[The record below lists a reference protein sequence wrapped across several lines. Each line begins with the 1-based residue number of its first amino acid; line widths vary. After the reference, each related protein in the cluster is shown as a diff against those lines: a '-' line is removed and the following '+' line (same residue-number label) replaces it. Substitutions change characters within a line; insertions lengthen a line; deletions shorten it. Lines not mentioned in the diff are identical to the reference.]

1 MQVLKARHNLA
12 QGITLCWLTI
22 LLYFFFPIVAEA
34 QSLRA
39 EGPTH
44 VAMGEQFQVSYS
56 VATKDVSNIR
66 MGNVPSSFDV
76 LVGPSTSV
84 SSSFQMING
93 KTSSN
98 ESTTFTYVL
107 MANKEG
113 TFTIPAATAKVG
125 GKTVTSNALRII
137 VSGKV
142 QSQNS
147 GGRNPSSS
155 LRVKTAGSKITGN
168 ELFITVTASK
178 KRVYEQE
185 PVLLTYKVYTLV
197 ELSSLDGKMPDL
209 KGFHTQEITQPQ
221 QRTFK
226 TENYHGK
233 IYNVVTWSQYV
244 MYPQITGKLTIPSI
258 TFHGSVIIRNES
270 MDPLE
275 ALFNGG
281 AGYSEVNKNIKAPAV
296 DIEVLPLPA
305 KPKNFSGG
313 VGKYSITSSVS
324 STKTKSGE
332 PITLKVV
339 VSGSGNMK
347 LLKEPE
353 VKLPRNM
360 DKYDA
365 KVTDKT
371 ELTANG
377 VEGSMIY
384 EYPCVPRKKGE
395 YTIPA
400 IDYVYYD
407 VTTNKYE
414 IVSTKPIKISVAQGE
429 ESSSSSDRETLQ
441 LLNSDIRYIKM
452 GEAEMTG
459 NGKSYHS
466 YFFLSTLFW
475 ILLAVSFVVAIV
487 VLIIFRQR
495 AIEAMNVS
503 KMKMK
508 KANKVAAKRLK
519 TAKKL
524 MLECMASASGTKTG
538 QFYDE
543 VLKALWGYAGDKL
556 NMPVEQLSRDNVS
569 DKFTTSGVD
578 SSLISQFVEALDDC
592 EFARFAPGDKNLN
605 MEKVYNTAADA
616 ITKMEEMIRKKPSVV
631 AILLPLLIF
640 LPLSSF
646 AQTKANADSAYI
658 DEDYDKA
665 IEIYSAILKNGES
678 ADVYFNLGNAYY
690 RKHDFAHA
698 ILNYERAHI
707 LDPGDGDIR
716 FNLEMARFKTID
728 KIAPASEMFFVSW
741 YRSVAN
747 TMSIDGWAR
756 MAVICFVLMLAALL
770 FYLLSNIM
778 WKRKT
783 GFGLFVIL
791 FVLFASSIV
800 FAFQQK
806 SQIENRDTAIVMSSA
821 VTVRSTPSDN
831 GTELFVI
838 HEGTKVNIIDSTMK
852 DWCEVTLDDGKQGW
866 MRINDLEVI

>member
-1 MQVLKARHNLA
+1 MKFIKLYILFVLAMCCTQQALSQTLKATGPA
-12 QGITLCWLTI
+12 Q
-22 LLYFFFPIVAEA
+22 VA
-34 QSLRA
+34 
-39 EGPTH
+39 
-44 VAMGEQFQVSYS
+44 VGEQFQVAYS
-56 VATKDVSNIR
+56 IATQNVSNIR
-66 MGNVPSSFDV
+66 MGNVPSVFEV
-76 LVGPSTSV
+76 LVGPSTST
-84 SSSFQMING
+84 SSNFQMING
-93 KTSSN
+93 KVSSN

-107 MANKEG
+107 MADKEG
-113 TFTIPAATAKVG
+113 TFTIPAATATVG
-125 GKTVTSNALRII
+125 GKNVTSNSLRIV

-142 QSQNS
+142 QQQS
-147 GGRNPSSS
+147 GRSSS
-155 LRVKTAGSKITGN
+155 SPRVRIKKAGAKISGN

-221 QRTFK
+221 QKHFSA
-226 TENYHGK
+226 ENYNGK
-233 IYNVVTWSQYV
+233 TYNVVTWSQYV

-258 TFHGSVIIRNES
+258 TFHGSVIVHNET
-270 MDPLE
+270 MDPFE

-281 AGYSEVNKNIKAPAV
+281 AGYSEVNKNINAPAV

-313 VGKYSITSSVS
+313 VGKYSISSSVS
-324 STKTKSGE
+324 ATNTKSGE
-332 PITLKVV
+332 PITLKIV

-353 VKLPRNM
+353 IKLPRNM

-371 ELTANG
+371 NLTANG

-400 IDYVYYD
+400 IDYTYYD
-407 VTTNKYE
+407 VSAREYRT
-414 IVSTKPIKISVAQGE
+414 VSSSPIQISVAQGE
-429 ESSSSSDRETLQ
+429 ESASGSDRETLQ
-441 LLNSDIRYIKM
+441 LLNSDIRYIKL
-452 GEAEMTG
+452 GESEITA
-459 NGKSYHS
+459 NGQSYHS
-466 YFFLSTLFW
+466 LFFLSTLFW
-475 ILLAVSFVVAIV
+475 ILLALSLVAAII
-487 VLIIFRQR
+487 VLIIFRKR
-495 AIEAMNVS
+495 AIEAMNVN

-508 KANKVAAKRLK
+508 RANKVAAKRLK
-519 TAKKL
+519 VAKKL
-524 MLECMASASGTKTG
+524 MLECKISVSDAKTG

-556 NMPVEQLSRDNVS
+556 SMPVEQLSRDNIS
-569 DKFTTSGVD
+569 DKFATAGVD
-578 SSLISQFVEALDDC
+578 ATLITQFVEALDDC
-592 EFARFAPGDKNLN
+592 EFARFAPGDKNMN
-605 MEKVYNTAADA
+605 MEKVYNSAADT
-616 ITKMEEMIRKKPSVV
+616 ITEMEEVIYKKIKSFSTQKVQGV
-631 AILLPLLIF
+631 SLLFIFLFLPLL
-640 LPLSSF
+640 SF
-646 AQTKANADSAYI
+646 AQSKAEADSAYI

-665 IEIYSAILKNGES
+665 IALYSALLKTGES
-678 ADVYFNLGNAYY
+678 ADVYFNLGNSYY

-707 LDPGDGDIR
+707 LDPGDDDIR

-741 YRSVAN
+741 YRSLVN
-747 TMSIDGWAR
+747 NLSVDGWAR
-756 MAVICFVLMLAALL
+756 MAVICFALLLAALL
-770 FYLLSNIM
+770 LYLLSSRM
-778 WKRKT
+778 WMRKT
-783 GFGLFVIL
+783 GFVLFVL
-791 FVLFASSIV
+791 MFVLFASSII

-838 HEGTKVNIIDSTMK
+838 HEGTKVNILDTTMK
-852 DWCEVTLDDGKQGW
+852 DWCEVILDDGKRGW
-866 MRINDLEVI
+866 MERTNLEVI